1 MIFTVFCCKIIAHW
15 DKMIV
20 KHFLREKIVDDIKKV
35 GCLEWAKNML
45 YSEDKLAIM
54 FSGEIEETLFFGKDV
69 ERPIGIIRDRLS
81 AFLTGNRLGDI
92 RLIQFTTLRKMQAA
106 AETNDAQQFLQ
117 TLLSGFHSEK
127 SDQYYS
133 RPSRNA
139 AIRKSIFDDSIYSD
153 DHYLELE
160 LMREDAKKIAKIY
173 PLKTRKRLFQFWL
186 DNFREEDFDEQ
197 WFHSRCEELG
207 FNVSDI
213 LYGYTNSAINVERAA
228 SGNSQLVLVF

>member
-1 MIFTVFCCKIIAHW
+1 
-15 DKMIV
+15 MIV

-45 YSEDKLAIM
+45 YSEDKLAIV

-92 RLIQFTTLRKMQAA
+92 RLIQFTTLRKMQSAA
-106 AETNDAQQFLQ
+106 DTNDAQQFLQ

-133 RPSRNA
+133 RNSRNA
-139 AIRKSIFDDSIYSD
+139 AISKSNVDDSIYFD
-153 DHYLELE
+153 DHVLELE
-160 LMREDAKKIAKIY
+160 LQRNDAKKIAKIDS
-173 PLKTRKRLFQFWL
+173 LNTKKKVFRFWL
-186 DNFREEDFDEQ
+186 ENFNEEDFDEE
-197 WFHSRCEELG
+197 WFERKCTELG
-207 FNVSDI
+207 FDISDI
-213 LYGYTNSAINVERAA
+213 LNGYTKKAINVERAA

>member
-1 MIFTVFCCKIIAHW
+1 
-15 DKMIV
+15 MIV

-45 YSEDKLAIM
+45 YSEDKLAIV

-92 RLIQFTTLRKMQAA
+92 RLIQFTTLRKMQSAA
-106 AETNDAQQFLQ
+106 DTNDAQQFLQ

-133 RPSRNA
+133 RNSRNA
-139 AIRKSIFDDSIYSD
+139 AISKSNVDDSIYFD
-153 DHYLELE
+153 DHVLELE
-160 LMREDAKKIAKIY
+160 LQRNDAKKIAKIDS
-173 PLKTRKRLFQFWL
+173 LNTKKRFF
-186 DNFREEDFDEQ
+186 DF
-197 WFHSRCEELG
+197 G
-207 FNVSDI
+207 
-213 LYGYTNSAINVERAA
+213 
-228 SGNSQLVLVF
+228 